1 MIAALMC
8 GGRSTRMGN
17 ALETEKTMLR
27 LKGSTMVDRVLH
39 ALVESGQFEKI
50 VAISSLNTPKTS
62 MFLHNHYYSCLGL
75 IDVVETDGISYSI
88 DLSEAI
94 RKFKPARVLVVS
106 ADLPLL
112 NSKIVQTIIVRS
124 LSRVPC
130 VSILLEKL
138 FVESIGIE
146 PSIVIV
152 RGKKE
157 YCHSGITILDS
168 SKVNR
173 DFSLAEHYIVM
184 NKKELAVNVNTTRE
198 LEIAEG
204 LLSRRQELVKYV

>member
-1 MIAALMC
+1 
-8 GGRSTRMGN
+8 MGTT
-17 ALETEKTMLR
+17 LETEKPMLK

-39 ALVESGQFEKI
+39 ALVGFGQFEKI
-50 VAISSLNTPKTS
+50 VAISSINTPKTS
-62 MFLHNHYYSCLGL
+62 VFLHNHYYSCLGL
-75 IDVVETDGISYSI
+75 IDVVETDGISYSK
-88 DLSEAI
+88 DLSAAV
-94 RKFKPARVLVVS
+94 RNFKPARVFVVS

-112 NSKIVQTIIVRS
+112 NSKIVQTIIVRCPS
-124 LSRVPC
+124 VPC

-173 DFSLAEHYIVM
+173 DFTLTEHYIVM
-184 NKKELAVNVNTTRE
+184 NEKELAINVNTTRE

-204 LLSRRQELVKYV
+204 MLEDKN